1 MIISPY
7 CYVCFE
13 SQAHDSSLSRVP
25 IVSATV
31 PQRQCWLSNK
41 MNENGEPGGV
51 CRYRMDLISL
61 SSWLVIQLVITES
74 MELNVIRRLSLYFQ
88 STTHNSIVQSN
99 QTLNP
104 VLVLPVTFFFWPL
117 WHSGAQTV
125 RHLWMT
131 SKRRAKKNKHATSVC
146 KSRDNFCSCR
156 LRVIFKEAVPQLV
169 FSTINTIFIDGT
181 H

>member
-104 VLVLPVTFFFWPL
+104 VLVLPVTFLFFGRCDIVGHKLCDICEW
-117 WHSGAQTV
+117 
-125 RHLWMT
+125 
-131 SKRRAKKNKHATSVC
+131 RRSDVQKKISMQPQSV
-146 KSRDNFCSCR
+146 NQETTFA
-156 LRVIFKEAVPQLV
+156 AVAYGLFLKKLYLNLSSVQ
-169 FSTINTIFIDGT
+169 
-181 H
+181 